1 MNEKKDKNSYTFIT
15 LWGPVI
21 FWCLLIFSLSDKQ
34 NLTLGIENEFLLRK
48 FAHSAEYAVLTFLIF
63 RALYKWPREKIT
75 SQIRLKVISISLSF
89 LFALFFAMSD
99 EFHQTFVSGRDGNP
113 YDVMIDSIG
122 MMAVGLVLINRE

>member
-1 MNEKKDKNSYTFIT
+1 MNEKKDKNSNTFIT

-48 FAHSAEYAVLTFLIF
+48 FAHSAEYAVLTFFIF
-63 RALYKWPREKIT
+63 RALYKQPREKIT
-75 SQIRLKVISISLSF
+75 SPIRLKIISISISIG
-89 LFALFFAMSD
+89 FALVFAMSD
-99 EFHQTFVSGRDGNP
+99 EFHQIFVTGRHGNP

-122 MMAVGLVLINRE
+122 MMAVGLMLINRE